1 MKNAEKAQTIRKA
14 VKTEVGEKRLDMRP
28 LRKLGKTRVGN
39 ESGYQKSQKK
49 LRREK
54 KDLIN
59 EAQKIP
65 LRLQLEE
72 EL

>member
-14 VKTEVGEKRLDMRP
+14 VKTGVGEKRMDIRP
-28 LRKLGKTRVGN
+28 LRKLGETRVGN
-39 ESGYQKSQKK
+39 ESRYQKSQKK

-59 EAQKIP
+59 EAQTIP
-65 LRLQLEE
+65 LRLQKSRV
-72 EL
+72 